1 MFVCRHLAC
10 LILEGVAGNVER
22 TKLARCPTSVR
33 KTNKQQCKQLKISAK
48 RPNAPIWV
56 NAPITEGFVAFAI
69 PTLDKLSFHIQRSEL
84 TSSMDYKHTKTQQL
98 TNAPT
103 HQLKISSTQQLKN
116 INPQTQN
123 SSTHK
128 LKNINSQTQNSST
141 HKLKNSS
148 THKLKNSSTQKLK
161 NHQPKKSQAHQPTNL
176 STHQPKNS
184 KNHQLKN

>member
-103 HQLKISSTQQLKN
+103 HQLKISSTHQLKN

-128 LKNINSQTQNSST
+128 LKNINSKTKKIINQ
-141 HKLKNSS
+141 
-148 THKLKNSSTQKLK
+148 
-161 NHQPKKSQAHQPTNL
+161 KKSQAHQPTN
-176 STHQPKNS
+176 S
-184 KNHQLKN
+184 KTQKLKLLFFILQQRSIFRAILAKIWGKK

>member
-48 RPNAPIWV
+48 RPNAPFGF

-69 PTLDKLSFHIQRSEL
+69 PTLDKQSFHTRRLEL
-84 TSSMDYKHTKTQQL
+84 TKSMDYKHTKTQQL

-103 HQLKISSTQQLKN
+103 HQLKISSTHQLKN
-116 INPQTQN
+116 INPQTQKHQLTN
-123 SSTHK
+123 SKTSIHELKKHQPTNSKTHQPTSSKTHK
-128 LKNINSQTQNSST
+128 LKKT
-141 HKLKNSS
+141 
-148 THKLKNSSTQKLK
+148 
-161 NHQPKKSQAHQPTNL
+161 
-176 STHQPKNS
+176 STHQLKSS
-184 KNHQLKN
+184 KTKLLFLFYNNTLFFVPF